1 MKHFQRVLGIALAVV
16 IIIVGLYLLLPG
28 FLKIGDVHLIDYA
41 LSEDGSEITL
51 HLGVSGSAGYIRKAA
66 VHQQYGGKLYLDCYR
81 AFGGINSSIGA
92 KNQFTIPLDADTET
106 IALYRTHNA
115 YEFVLERDEA
125 GSWEMV
131 R

>member
-1 MKHFQRVLGIALAVV
+1 MKHRSQIIGIVLAVV
-16 IIIVGLYLLLPG
+16 IVIVGLYLLLPG

-51 HLGVSGSAGYIRKAA
+51 HLGVSSSAGYIRKVS
-66 VHQQYGGKLYLDCYR
+66 VHQQHGGKFYLDCYR
-81 AFGGINSSIGA
+81 AFGGINGSIGA

-106 IALYRTHNA
+106 IALYRAQNA
-115 YEFVLERDEA
+115 YDVVLERDEA
-125 GSWEMV
+125 GNWEMV